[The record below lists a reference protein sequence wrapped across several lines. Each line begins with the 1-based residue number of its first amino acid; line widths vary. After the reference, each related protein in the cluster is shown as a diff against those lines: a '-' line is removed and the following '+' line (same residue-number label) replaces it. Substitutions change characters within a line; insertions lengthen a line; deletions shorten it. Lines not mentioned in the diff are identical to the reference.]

1 MQPNA
6 HPDVTRAQ
14 QVVQDGAV
22 STVEV
27 LPDLSKEQQ
36 RFAARIALGD
46 TMSGSTRYAGVSRQ
60 TGYNWIELPEV
71 KRAIIKYAGQRVDA
85 GRRVIV
91 GEVVHAARVLRRLM
105 RPGGSAHKGAPT
117 ELAAALAVLKLN
129 RIDEVPVTQ
138 TQRAVLTFI
147 PREGRTTGQD
157 RADEE
162 DTDTLAAIEAAYRE
176 DSLPLLSGPDGLP
189 PDFPTGD
196 GSGYV
201 QPDALLPDSLKDPDT
216 YLDGARRSAMW
227 REGG

>member
-1 MQPNA
+1 MLNPR
-6 HPDVTRAQ
+6 PEVTRAEE
-14 QVVQDGAV
+14 ARHAEIV
-22 STVEV
+22 SSVEV
-27 LPDLSKEQQ
+27 LPELSREQQ
-36 RFAARIALGD
+36 RFAAHIALGD
-46 TMSGSTRYAGVSRQ
+46 TMAGAARHAGIARQ
-60 TGYNWIELPEV
+60 TGYTWIELPEV
-71 KRAIIKYAGQRVDA
+71 KQAIITYAGQRVDA

-147 PREGRTTGQD
+147 PREGRGTAQD
-157 RADEE
+157 SPDDE

-176 DSLPLLSGPDGLP
+176 DSLPLLHGPDGLP

-196 GSGYV
+196 GTGYV

-216 YLDGARRSAMW
+216 YLNGGRRSAMW
-227 REGG
+227 RQGE